1 MTLSLFATLLV
12 AWFAGI
18 MSPGPDLFQIIR
30 VGAKDRAAG
39 VACAAGIMLGNTVWI
54 VASLLGLSALVQAVP
69 EILTVL
75 QVVGGSYLLYM
86 GVGALR
92 GGLAARRVPAGQV
105 AGAAAGASAMEGA
118 AGPDAGLNAADIP
131 APPRVLTPA
140 RAFGLGVATN
150 LANPKALL
158 FFGAIFAQFV
168 RPGMGW
174 GWMVAI
180 AVTLIITGIAW
191 FVGFAIAVRALA
203 KPIQRYSWAIDAF
216 AGVVFIAIALWML
229 VEGIQGISALLG

>member
-1 MTLSLFATLLV
+1 MTGSLFLALLL

-39 VACAAGIMLGNTVWI
+39 VACAAGIMLGNAAWI
-54 VASLLGLSALVQAVP
+54 IGSLLGLSALVQAVP
-69 EILTVL
+69 QILTVL
-75 QVVGGSYLLYM
+75 QIVGGSYLLYM

-92 GGLAARRVPAGQV
+92 GGLAARRVPANV
-105 AGAAAGASAMEGA
+105 APAASAEL
-118 AGPDAGLNAADIP
+118 PDDLP
-131 APPRVLTPA
+131 EPPRVLTPA

-150 LANPKALL
+150 LSNPKALL

-180 AVTLIITGIAW
+180 AVTLIVTGLVW
-191 FVGFAIAVRALA
+191 FVGFAVAVRALA

-216 AGVVFIAIALWML
+216 AGAVFIAIALWMI
-229 VEGIQGISALLG
+229 VEGLQGLGGMLLPRT